1 MKKNFAF
8 TLLELLIV
16 LAILGILVSLIL
28 PKFENIRESA
38 NQRTCTANLKALA
51 NAMVIY
57 EEAANNGEDVL
68 WGEISGKG
76 KTQIN
81 AKFPNFLVD
90 RDYLALEP
98 RCPIG
103 DVRYRLYQA
112 GDGDHPENVLDYADC
127 VNENAKAGTY
137 TDHRWPF

>member
-1 MKKNFAF
+1 MKKISAF

-16 LAILGILVSLIL
+16 LAVLGILVALVL
-28 PKFENIRESA
+28 PRFSDIRYRA
-38 NQRTCTANLKALA
+38 NQRTCSANLRGLA
-51 NAMVIY
+51 NAMTIY

-90 RDYLALEP
+90 HDYLALEP
-98 RCPIG
+98 RCPI
-103 DVRYRLYQA
+103 DNVRYRLYQA
-112 GDGDHPENVLDYADC
+112 GDGDHPENTVDYADC
-127 VNENAKAGTY
+127 VNENAKAGNY